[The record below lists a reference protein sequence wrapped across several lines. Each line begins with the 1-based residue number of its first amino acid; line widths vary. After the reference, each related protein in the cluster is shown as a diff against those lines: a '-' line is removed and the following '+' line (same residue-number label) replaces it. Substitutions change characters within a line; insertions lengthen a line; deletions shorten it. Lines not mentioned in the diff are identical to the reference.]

1 MVIPRIVIS
10 DHSSLFVWAPNI
22 KGVAIQNK
30 IIQMIEVF
38 FKLNGDVDFS
48 SFPSTGKRNFSINA
62 KLLKFASNT
71 PGTF

>member
-1 MVIPRIVIS
+1 M
-10 DHSSLFVWAPNI
+10 
-22 KGVAIQNK
+22 AIQCK
-30 IIQMIEVF
+30 IIQMVEVL

-48 SFPSTGKRNFSINA
+48 SFPSTGKRNFPINA